1 MALVLKGV
9 FAERLLV
16 GDARMIEGAGGKLL
30 VYASAFTF
38 NGRRLSSVS
47 TTVARVARLLNLD
60 FEVVAFKGKFKQIY
74 VYYKNGEE
82 EPIPLYCD
90 RDGSVKP
97 SSVLSALKSMMFVLS
112 FHPRYSALKRMRK
125 KIMELS

>member
-1 MALVLKGV
+1 MIDGV
-9 FAERLLV
+9 N
-16 GDARMIEGAGGKLL
+16 GKLL
-30 VYASAFTF
+30 VYASTFAF
-38 NGRRLSSVS
+38 NGRRLRLVS

-60 FEVVAFKGKFKQIY
+60 FEVVAFTGKFKPIY

-90 RDGSVKP
+90 KDGRVKP

-112 FHPRYSALKRMRK
+112 FHPRYSALKHMRNE
-125 KIMELS
+125 IMKLS

>member
-1 MALVLKGV
+1 
-9 FAERLLV
+9 
-16 GDARMIEGAGGKLL
+16 MIEDAGGKLL
-30 VYASAFTF
+30 VYASSFAF
-38 NGRRLSSVS
+38 NGGRLRSVS
-47 TTVARVARLLNLD
+47 ATVARVARLLNLD
-60 FEVVAFKGKFKQIY
+60 FEVVAFKGNFKPIY

-90 RDGSVKP
+90 RDGRVKQ

-125 KIMELS
+125 EIMKLS